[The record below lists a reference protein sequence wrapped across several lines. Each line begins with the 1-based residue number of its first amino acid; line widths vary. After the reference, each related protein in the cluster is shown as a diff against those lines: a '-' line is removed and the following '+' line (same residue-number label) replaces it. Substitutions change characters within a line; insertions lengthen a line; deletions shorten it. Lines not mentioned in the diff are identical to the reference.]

1 MEISNNMSNGLE
13 RFFCGETKLKKHSC
27 ERIMLQLNQIPQSIP
42 DYCKNKIDRIKNEIV
57 NSFDNAN
64 SKEFSI
70 AIVGCF
76 GVGKSSF
83 INALLSEDRIP
94 ALFPNPVAN
103 RFIYGSK
110 DSVVLS
116 YETNGDQE
124 MSVEQY
130 KKFSVYSAEDA
141 KEIKEKGTV
150 TRFNGLNQC
159 TIYTNSR
166 MLKNSNLC
174 IIDIPGLVVNK
185 KTLEAI
191 KGADII
197 IYLCS
202 AADGGLSLM
211 DMEFIS
217 EYLHPENPNFFLCI
231 NKKDLLTSDELQ
243 EVTSYVRIQ
252 MESVSINRLF
262 VVSSLYQ
269 NFSNGFEFDRKSYN
283 PNIDYAERSGFEEM
297 VESIS
302 KCLKESRIRF
312 LNDHLASIKEA
323 LRSLKTTRLQVIK
336 CNILQIQNEIIKLV
350 QKKDIL
356 LSEIRVIEM
365 KYEKIL
371 SEFHLEFE
379 GMKGRFVGFVESA
392 WEHDMP
398 NFRSEVRYSLKDY
411 YELYSYN
418 LNVFLSDQSKKE
430 KAKEVLS
437 PFINAMVRYV
447 QSNLEIFLQS
457 EESNIERL
465 NVKLYERE
473 GLPFTNQIIIPP
485 ITIYTMV
492 EPPKMSD
499 IVFEYIWDELTE
511 KGVFFL
517 SATALIEWCLGISES
532 NKKVLDMLNA
542 IKSAMIKE
550 IDISLNDI
558 CIYAKDYYSQFIN
571 LGKNTC
577 TKEMYQ
583 KLEGTNK
590 EIKNLEQEI
599 ESLQQC
605 ISEEESY
612 FDRTI
617 SAMIL
622 K

>member
-1 MEISNNMSNGLE
+1 MEKSNHMSHGLE
-13 RFFCGETKLKKHSC
+13 RFFGGETKLKKHSC
-27 ERIMLQLNQIPQSIP
+27 EQIMVQLNQTPQSIP
-42 DYCKNKIDRIKNEIV
+42 DYCKNEIDRIKNEIV
-57 NSFDNAN
+57 NLFENAN

-70 AIVGCF
+70 AIVGCI

-83 INALLSEDRIP
+83 INALLSEDIIP

-174 IIDIPGLVVNK
+174 IIDTPGLGHVDYK
-185 KTLEAI
+185 KTFEAI

-202 AADGGLSLM
+202 ATAGGLSLM

-243 EVTSYVRIQ
+243 EVTSYVRLQ

-262 VVSSLYQ
+262 AVSSLYQ

-312 LNDHLASIKEA
+312 LNDHLSSI
-323 LRSLKTTRLQVIK
+323 
-336 CNILQIQNEIIKLV
+336 
-350 QKKDIL
+350 
-356 LSEIRVIEM
+356 
-365 KYEKIL
+365 
-371 SEFHLEFE
+371 LE
-379 GMKGRFVGFVESA
+379 RYFV
-392 WEHDMP
+392 H
-398 NFRSEVRYSLKDY
+398 
-411 YELYSYN
+411 
-418 LNVFLSDQSKKE
+418 
-430 KAKEVLS
+430 
-437 PFINAMVRYV
+437 
-447 QSNLEIFLQS
+447 
-457 EESNIERL
+457 
-465 NVKLYERE
+465 
-473 GLPFTNQIIIPP
+473 
-485 ITIYTMV
+485 
-492 EPPKMSD
+492 
-499 IVFEYIWDELTE
+499 
-511 KGVFFL
+511 
-517 SATALIEWCLGISES
+517 
-532 NKKVLDMLNA
+532 
-542 IKSAMIKE
+542 
-550 IDISLNDI
+550 
-558 CIYAKDYYSQFIN
+558 
-571 LGKNTC
+571 
-577 TKEMYQ
+577 
-583 KLEGTNK
+583 
-590 EIKNLEQEI
+590 
-599 ESLQQC
+599 
-605 ISEEESY
+605 
-612 FDRTI
+612 
-617 SAMIL
+617 
-622 K
+622 